1 MSRWIGGLLLTG
13 MILSTPAASED
24 SITTNETNRRALSV
38 AMPILDTDQQL
49 EKFSAG
55 RSLFNQMWVIA
66 PSNDQEI
73 DGLGPLHNSISCLA
87 CHPGNGRGRAP
98 DSPKEKM
105 RSMLVRLSVPGMSAF
120 HSKPHPVYG
129 RQLQELAIPNVP
141 GEGRAELHYEYTTI
155 ILSEGETVTLRKPT
169 VKLVDPGYG
178 DFGEILTSAR
188 IGPALVGMGLIDS
201 IDEKSI
207 LRNQD
212 PSDKNTD
219 GISGRVNWIHNAA
232 TQKHEIGR
240 FGYKANIVTLDEQ
253 IVSAFHADLGIT
265 STLFSDENCS
275 PVQQACQE
283 SVSGGEP
290 ELTSEQLQA
299 VSFYL
304 QHLAVPEPRDQSHS
318 EVTHGRSVFNEAGCV
333 ACHQPQHRTA
343 DTASPAAFANRLI
356 SPYSDFLLHD
366 MGTVLADHRPD
377 SGATG
382 KEWRTAPL
390 WGIGLAKAVGDK
402 VGYLHDGRARNLIEA
417 ILWHGGEGQQS
428 RNAVINMPKADRDA
442 LLQFL
447 KSL

>member
-1 MSRWIGGLLLTG
+1 MSPWIGGLLLTG
-13 MILSTPAASED
+13 IILSTSVCAED
-24 SITTNETNRRALSV
+24 LLTTPETSRRALSV
-38 AMPILDTDQQL
+38 PMPMLDTDQQL
-49 EKFSAG
+49 QKFSAG

-87 CHPGNGRGRAP
+87 CHPGNGRGHAP
-98 DSPKEKM
+98 DGPTEKM
-105 RSMLVRLSVPGMSAF
+105 RAMLVRLSVPGMSAF
-120 HSKPHPVYG
+120 HSDPHPVYG
-129 RQLQELAIPNVP
+129 AQLQELAIPDVP
-141 GEGRAELHYEYTTI
+141 REGRAELHYQHTTI

-169 VKLVDPGYG
+169 VKLVNPGYG
-178 DFGEILTSAR
+178 DFGEVLTSAR
-188 IGPALVGMGLIDS
+188 IGPALIGMGLIDR
-201 IDEKSI
+201 IAEKSI
-207 LRNQD
+207 LSNQD
-212 PSDKNTD
+212 PDDKNAD
-219 GISGRVNWIHNAA
+219 GISGRVNWIDNAG
-232 TQKHEIGR
+232 TQTPAIGR
-240 FGYKANIVTLDEQ
+240 FGYKANITTLDAQ

-265 STLFSDENCS
+265 STRLPEENCS
-275 PVQQACQE
+275 PVQQACQHAI
-283 SVSGGEP
+283 SGGEP

-304 QHLAVPEPRDQSHS
+304 QYLAVPEPRDSSHS
-318 EVTHGRSVFNEAGCV
+318 EVIRGRSVFNEAGCV
-333 ACHQPQHRTA
+333 ACHQPQHRTS
-343 DTASPAAFANRLI
+343 DTASPAALANRII

-366 MGTVLADHRPD
+366 MGSGLADHRPD

-390 WGIGLAKAVGDK
+390 WGIGLAEAVGDE

-428 RNAVINMPKADRDA
+428 RNAVINMPKSDRDA